1 MAGPKLAP
9 RRYCASPT
17 NPHNMVRPPPWPA
30 AAKESQL
37 TPSIK
42 MLAMSKAVVAG
53 ASFSPNKRESFLL
66 KAAREKCR
74 LAPHSWQRV
83 ALKIG
88 RASGREGRRVAGV
101 GG

>member
-1 MAGPKLAP
+1 
-9 RRYCASPT
+9 
-17 NPHNMVRPPPWPA
+17 
-30 AAKESQL
+30 
-37 TPSIK
+37 

-83 ALKIG
+83 ALMPTSAPQTGHSFG
-88 RASGREGRRVAGV
+88 RGCCSPPKSPPSAFFHRSNRHCQP
-101 GG
+101 